1 MPTSPP
7 RLAYAGCFY
16 IYVKKSLLWIFYYF
30 GGGAGGTGGL
40 LKLRKKTPCE
50 FARIGRSADWIHRM
64 ALAEAGEDFGEE
76 DVFGSVD
83 DDKGASDDYNSYY
96 ASSDDDQPQL
106 PGDFST
112 ASEVD
117 GDEEEYARRARGEES
132 DSTPG
137 DENENSYPQMTP
149 LAKPQPPPP
158 LLASRA
164 YRRERVDGFTEN
176 GGASNSPPFIPIP
189 SPSTKPSALRFQS
202 ASMTAPGRNM
212 EIGSLPAHAFGFK
225 PVNVA
230 DKEPEKPADASEDQ
244 DNPSLLVAKAEEQ
257 AEKELLNKLLQNG
270 RALDVSRLESL
281 QRRKFVPPHELLAE
295 QSFLLSS
302 WHEQRGEWSSSSV
315 IEGMGRT
322 LKGKDATRVRNEIL
336 RKTGFIEKD

>member
-1 MPTSPP
+1 
-7 RLAYAGCFY
+7 
-16 IYVKKSLLWIFYYF
+16 
-30 GGGAGGTGGL
+30 
-40 LKLRKKTPCE
+40 
-50 FARIGRSADWIHRM
+50 M

-76 DVFGSVD
+76 DVFGSID
-83 DDKGASDDYNSYY
+83 DDKGASDDLDSDY
-96 ASSDDDQPQL
+96 ASSDDDHPQL

-117 GDEEEYARRARGEES
+117 GDEES
-132 DSTPG
+132 DGTPG
-137 DENENSYPQMTP
+137 NERENRHHQMTSP
-149 LAKPQPPPP
+149 AKPSPPPP

-164 YRRERVDGFTEN
+164 YRRERVDGFTESS
-176 GGASNSPPFIPIP
+176 GISNSPPFVPIP

-202 ASMTAPGRNM
+202 ASMTAPGRKL
-212 EIGSLPAHAFGFK
+212 EIGSLPAHAFGFN
-225 PVNVA
+225 PENA
-230 DKEPEKPADASEDQ
+230 GDKGPEMSADASDDQ
-244 DNPSLLVAKAEEQ
+244 DSPSVLVAKAEEQ
-257 AEKELLNKLLQNG
+257 AENELLNKLLQSG